1 VRIISGKHKGRRL
14 AGGKKTKVRPT
25 SDRVKESIF
34 NILREE
40 VMGKRIL
47 DLFAGVG
54 SLGIE
59 ALSRGAESVTFVDTS
74 SPSIN
79 ILKKNLKNLNLKS
92 KSTILRM
99 DGLRAL
105 DKLKQNFQ
113 MIFAD
118 PPYLK
123 GFVQRIIDSIV
134 QSEVLEKNGVLIL
147 EHHKKETFSFPEE
160 KLVALKQKKFGDT
173 VISFFLKSG

>member
-1 VRIISGKHKGRRL
+1 MRIISGEHKSRRL
-14 AGGKKTKVRPT
+14 VGGKKTRVRPT

-34 NILREE
+34 NILQEE

-47 DLFAGVG
+47 DLFAGAG

-59 ALSRGAESVTFVDTS
+59 ALSRGAESVTFVDAS
-74 SPSIN
+74 SQSIN
-79 ILKKNLKNLNLKS
+79 VLKKNIKSLNLES
-92 KSTILRM
+92 RSTILRL
-99 DGLRAL
+99 DGLKAIN
-105 DKLKQNFQ
+105 KLKRNFQ

-123 GFVQRIIDSIV
+123 GFVQRVIDSV
-134 QSEVLEKNGVLIL
+134 AQSEVLEKNGVLIL

-160 KLVALKQKKFGDT
+160 KLSVLRQKKIGDT
-173 VISFFLKSG
+173 VISFFLKKR

>member
-1 VRIISGKHKGRRL
+1 VRIISGEHKGRRL
-14 AGGKKTKVRPT
+14 VGGKKMKVRPT

-34 NILREE
+34 NVLREE
-40 VMGKRIL
+40 VAGKKIL
-47 DLFAGVG
+47 DLFAGAG

-59 ALSRGAESVTFVDTS
+59 ALSRGAESVTFVDAS
-74 SPSIN
+74 SQSIN
-79 ILKKNLKNLNLKS
+79 ILKKNLRDLNLKS
-92 KSTILRM
+92 KSIILRM

-105 DKLKQNFQ
+105 NKLKQNFQ

-134 QSEVLEKNGVLIL
+134 QTEVLEKNGLLIL
-147 EHHKKETFSFPEE
+147 EHHKKETFFSPEE
-160 KLVALKQKKFGDT
+160 KLSVLKQKKFGDT
-173 VISFFLKSG
+173 VISFFLKRG

>member
-1 VRIISGKHKGRRL
+1 MRIISGEHKSRRL
-14 AGGKKTKVRPT
+14 VGGKKTRVRPT

-34 NILREE
+34 NILQEE

-47 DLFAGVG
+47 DLFAGAG

-59 ALSRGAESVTFVDTS
+59 ALSRGAESVTFVDAS
-74 SPSIN
+74 SQSIN
-79 ILKKNLKNLNLKS
+79 VLKKNIKSLNLES
-92 KSTILRM
+92 RSTILRL
-99 DGLRAL
+99 DGLKAIN
-105 DKLKQNFQ
+105 KLKRDFQ

-123 GFVQRIIDSIV
+123 GFVQRVIDSV
-134 QSEVLEKNGVLIL
+134 AHSEVLEKNGVLIL

-160 KLVALKQKKFGDT
+160 KLSVLRQKKFGDT
-173 VISFFLKSG
+173 VISFFLKKR

>member
-1 VRIISGKHKGRRL
+1 MRIISGEHKGRRL
-14 AGGKKTKVRPT
+14 SGGKKTRIRPT

-40 VMGKRIL
+40 VEGKRIL

-59 ALSRGAESVTFVDTS
+59 ALSRGAEWVTFVDAS
-74 SPSIN
+74 LPSIN
-79 ILKKNLKNLNLKS
+79 ILKKNLEDLNLKN
-92 KSTILRM
+92 KSTVLCL
-99 DGLRAL
+99 DGVKAL
-105 DKLKQNFQ
+105 NKLKQSFQ

-123 GFVQRIIDSIV
+123 GFVQGIIDSV
-134 QSEVLEKNGVLIL
+134 AQSEVLEKNGILIL

>member
-1 VRIISGKHKGRRL
+1 MRIISGEHKSRRL
-14 AGGKKTKVRPT
+14 VGGKKTKVRPT

-40 VMGKRIL
+40 VRGKRIL
-47 DLFAGVG
+47 DLFAGAG

-59 ALSRGAESVTFVDTS
+59 ALSRGAEWVTFVDVSTA
-74 SPSIN
+74 SIN
-79 ILKKNLKNLNLKS
+79 ILKKNLENLNLES

-99 DGLRAL
+99 DGLKAL
-105 DKLKQNFQ
+105 NKLSQNFQ

-134 QSEVLEKNGVLIL
+134 QSKVLEKNGILIL

-160 KLVALKQKKFGDT
+160 KLIPLRQKKFGDT